1 MKNDRKV
8 SDTEVS
14 LACVTAASVTQA
26 KVSFEIF
33 FESSLASFQG
43 SLIFLSQGGGEM
55 KDP

>member
-1 MKNDRKV
+1 MKNDRKA
-8 SDTEVS
+8 SDEEVS